1 MDWKAFFADL
11 EKWMQASNVM
21 VRRCGGLN
29 ENYFEWLVQT
39 LNVIYERYPSALARR
54 FLFDVMDAQEEQLK
68 EVVK

>member
-21 VRRCGGLN
+21 VQRYGGLN

-39 LNVIYERYPSALARR
+39 LNVIYERYPSTLARH
-54 FLFDVMDAQEEQLK
+54 FLFDIMEAQEEQLK

>member
-21 VRRCGGLN
+21 VQRYGGLN
-29 ENYFEWLVQT
+29 ESYFEWLVQT
-39 LNVIYERYPSALARR
+39 LNVIYERYPSTLARR

>member
-21 VRRCGGLN
+21 VRRYGGLN

-39 LNVIYERYPSALARR
+39 LNVIYERYPSPLARR
-54 FLFDVMDAQEEQLK
+54 FLLDIMEAQEEQLK

>member
-21 VRRCGGLN
+21 VQRYGGLN

-39 LNVIYERYPSALARR
+39 LNVIYERYPSTLARR
-54 FLFDVMDAQEEQLK
+54 FLFDIMEAQEEQLK

>member
-21 VRRCGGLN
+21 VQRYGGLN

-39 LNVIYERYPSALARR
+39 LNVIYERYPSELARR
-54 FLFDVMDAQEEQLK
+54 FLFDIMEAQEEQLK

>member
-21 VRRCGGLN
+21 VQRYGGLN

-39 LNVIYERYPSALARR
+39 LNVIYERYPSTLARR
-54 FLFDVMDAQEEQLK
+54 FLFDIMEAQEEQLK
-68 EVVK
+68 EVVR

>member
-29 ENYFEWLVQT
+29 ETYFEWLVH
-39 LNVIYERYPSALARR
+39 LDIIYKRYPSALARR
-54 FLFDVMDAQEEQLK
+54 FLFDIMEAQEEQMK